1 VAYPDRQLLAKKIE
15 KRVFETFWPAR
26 KLSSFCPTW
35 GIGVG
40 EGYYING
47 KIWAI
52 HATERRHLSIGVR
65 ISHRTMNSTFF
76 RVSKDPRD
84 WDKDIDK
91 AFCWLSKNMDRYS
104 VEWIPV
110 TS

>member
-1 VAYPDRQLLAKKIE
+1 
-15 KRVFETFWPAR
+15 
-26 KLSSFCPTW
+26 
-35 GIGVG
+35 VG